1 MNKKIIFLALLST
14 SILGFYFNFNTKA
27 DASNA
32 STVCEV
38 TDPTGTPLN
47 VRSRPSGKI
56 INRLQNGKNV
66 DIVEIAYDD
75 KGRAWA
81 KIAGYHNGKY
91 REWGWV
97 IREFVS
103 CYQT

>member
-1 MNKKIIFLALLST
+1 MLST
-14 SILGFYFNFNTKA
+14 SILSVCLNFNPKA

-32 STVCEV
+32 STVCKI

-47 VRSRPSGKI
+47 VRSHPNGKI

-66 DIVEIAYDD
+66 DITEIGYDNR
-75 KGRAWA
+75 GRHWV
-81 KIAGYHNGKY
+81 KVAGYHNGKY

-103 CYQT
+103 CYET

>member
-1 MNKKIIFLALLST
+1 MNKKRVFCALLSA
-14 SILGFYFNFNTKA
+14 SILAIGVNLNTKA
-27 DASNA
+27 YASNA

-47 VRSRPSGKI
+47 VRNRPNGKV
-56 INRLQNGKNV
+56 INRLKNGRNV
-66 DIVEIAYDD
+66 DIVETGYDD
-75 KGRAWA
+75 RGRSWA
-81 KIAGYHNGKY
+81 KVAGYHNGRY
-91 REWGWV
+91 REFGWV